1 MVMGQTFQ
9 NNCPWKYDI
18 TLCVKHFVVQ
28 GLIVEAKPMLRFQES
43 QFHECRHSFLYSSTP
58 FIQLAKVPAISMWQC
73 NIDHFLK
80 ILFRKFLFWYICLI
94 RVTY

>member
-1 MVMGQTFQ
+1 MIIMSGDFFSDNINRYGKLGQYMVMGQKFQ
-9 NNCPWKYDI
+9 NNYPWKYDI

-58 FIQLAKVPAISMWQC
+58 FIQLAKVPAISM
-73 NIDHFLK
+73 
-80 ILFRKFLFWYICLI
+80 
-94 RVTY
+94 